1 MTDTEFDTYVK
12 ATKATVRRLT
22 AENTWL
28 RHSLLELKHRV
39 DDMKAQ
45 MADLETRAKAMKKS
59 LVVPPTKTET
69 KSRSKT

>member
-12 ATKATVRRLT
+12 ATKSTVRRLT

-59 LVVPPTKTET
+59 LVVPPANTEP
-69 KSRSKT
+69 KSRSNT